1 MRRAPFHS
9 PRLAAALILL
19 PALAGCSD
27 ASIGLLGTG
36 ATERVEVYVDGP
48 LSSLGSWRYY
58 DGVRLLECDVLITA
72 TAEGGSSDA
81 RAEWVDGVVDL
92 FDLQTGRYLA
102 SDYLYAS
109 EMGYVWGA
117 PDLVNGERRTSR
129 ALRYTSYGPF
139 RAYFLF
145 RYESGGVTRETE
157 HRFDCR

>member
-1 MRRAPFHS
+1 MSSTRIRA

-19 PALAGCSD
+19 PPLAGCSD

-36 ATERVEVYVDGP
+36 PTERVEVYVEGP
-48 LSSLGSWRYY
+48 LSSLGAWRYY
-58 DGVRLLECDVLITA
+58 DGVRLLECDVVITA

-81 RAEWVDGVVDL
+81 RADWVDGVVDL
-92 FDLQTGRYLA
+92 FDLQTGRDLA

-145 RYESGGVTRETE
+145 RYEANGVTREAQ